1 MSSINYSPTFQGL
14 KNQPQQ
20 TKKYK
25 YNDAFQSNVG
35 YFAGTAVSTGLGL
48 CALPIADKMIK
59 INHNIA
65 PDKAAEIFE
74 HAKTALKNSGLG
86 EKVSFEV
93 IKDAKNISP
102 ITQAMVEKI
111 DKMKLPKTIKNFMK
125 MNIPEHAAA
134 TGKNAFFA
142 PFANKI
148 VYNPEKIALAPFH
161 EIGHAM
167 NWNTKWGKAIQLS
180 RNPLMALAGT
190 ITLLA
195 LSAKSKSR
203 VEHQEQQTGKPQKKG
218 FMSFIRDNAGK
229 LTFASMLPVVIEEGI
244 ASYRGAKLA
253 KPLLSPEMF
262 KKMNKANI
270 LALGTYVLGAVA
282 MGLGA
287 WAGVKIKDK
296 LVANKI
302 AKQEAQNRANA

>member
-14 KNQPQQ
+14 KNHPQQ
-20 TKKYK
+20 RQKYK

-35 YFAGTAVSTGLGL
+35 YFAGTAISGALGLG
-48 CALPIADKMIK
+48 ALPIVNKMTK
-59 INHNIA
+59 MNHKIA

-74 HAKTALKNSGLG
+74 HAKTALKNSGLS

-93 IKDAKNISP
+93 IKDAKNMSP
-102 ITQAMVEKI
+102 ITQAVVENI
-111 DKMKLPKTIKNFMK
+111 DKRKLPKTIKNFMK
-125 MNIPEHAAA
+125 MKIPEYAAA

-142 PFANKI
+142 PLANKI
-148 VYNPEKIALAPFH
+148 VYNPEKMALAPFH

-167 NWNTKWGKAIQLS
+167 NWNTKFGKAIQLS

-195 LSAKSKSR
+195 LAAKSKSR
-203 VEHQEQQTGKPQKKG
+203 AEHQEKLTGKPEKKG

-229 LTFASMLPVVIEEGI
+229 LSFAAMLPIVVEEGM
-244 ASYRGAKLA
+244 ASYKGAKLA

-262 KKMNKANI
+262 KKMNKANAMG
-270 LALGTYVLGAVA
+270 LATYVLGAVA
-282 MGLGA
+282 VGVGA
-287 WAGVKIKDK
+287 WAAVKIKDK

-302 AKQEAQNRANA
+302 AKQEA